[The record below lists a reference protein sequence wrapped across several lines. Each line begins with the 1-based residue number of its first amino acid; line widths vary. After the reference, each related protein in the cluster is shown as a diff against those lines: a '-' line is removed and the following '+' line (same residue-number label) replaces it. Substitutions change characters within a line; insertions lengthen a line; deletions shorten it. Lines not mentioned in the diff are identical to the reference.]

1 MVNIMNKE
9 EYSEFIKD
17 FIPKEDRVKN
27 GLISF
32 FCGGLIGL
40 FSEILLELY
49 SMWFNLPRKDAGVM
63 ALLTLVIIASLLTAF
78 GVFDV
83 AVSKLKSALIIPITG
98 FAHSITSAALD
109 YRSEGLILGIGANI
123 FKLAGSVILY
133 GIVAAY
139 VFGFVRV
146 LIMGG

>member
-1 MVNIMNKE
+1 MNKG

-17 FIPKEDRVKN
+17 FIPKEDRFKN

-40 FSEILLELY
+40 LSEILLELY
-49 SMWFNLPRKDAGVM
+49 SMWFNLPRKDSGVM
-63 ALLTLVIIASLLTAF
+63 VLLTLIFIASLLTAF

-83 AVSKLKSALIIPITG
+83 LMSKLKSALIIPITG

-109 YRSEGLILGIGANI
+109 YKSEGLILGIGANI

-139 VFGFVRV
+139 IFGFVRV

>member
-1 MVNIMNKE
+1 MNKE
-9 EYSEFIKD
+9 EYGEFIKD

-49 SMWFNLPRKDAGVM
+49 SMWFNLPRKDSGVM

-139 VFGFVRV
+139 IFGFVRV

>member
-1 MVNIMNKE
+1 MNKG

-17 FIPKEDRVKN
+17 FIPKEDRFKN

-40 FSEILLELY
+40 LSEILLELY
-49 SMWFNLPRKDAGVM
+49 SMWFNLPRKDSGVM
-63 ALLTLVIIASLLTAF
+63 VLLTLIFIASLLTAF

-83 AVSKLKSALIIPITG
+83 LMSKLKSALIIPITG
-98 FAHSITSAALD
+98 FVHSITSAALD
-109 YRSEGLILGIGANI
+109 YKSEGLILGIGANI

-139 VFGFVRV
+139 IFGFVRV

>member
-1 MVNIMNKE
+1 MNKE
-9 EYSEFIKD
+9 EYNEFIKD
-17 FIPKEDRVKN
+17 FIPKEDRFKN
-27 GLISF
+27 GLVSF

-40 FSEILLELY
+40 LSEILLELY
-49 SMWFNLPRKDAGVM
+49 SMWFNLPRKDSGVM
-63 ALLTLVIIASLLTAF
+63 VLLTLIFIASLLTAF

-83 AVSKLKSALIIPITG
+83 LMSKLKSALIIPITG

-109 YRSEGLILGIGANI
+109 YKSEGLILGIGANI

-139 VFGFVRV
+139 IFGFVRV